1 MTGGQPV
8 DGQLSVPQIAH
19 QVRSEGVQAIVV
31 LSDEIGKWSDRSI
44 FPDVVEFLDRREL
57 DAVQK
62 RLREVKGV
70 SVLIYDQTCA
80 TEKRRRR
87 KRGQMVDPATRVFV
101 NTLVCAGCGAGW
113 QKSCCVRVLPKD
125 TEFGRKHEIGPARNN
140 SGEGK
145 SGGIR

>member
-44 FPDVVEFLDRREL
+44 FPDVVELLDRRAV

-70 SVLIYDQTCA
+70 SVLIYDKTCA
-80 TEKRRRR
+80 TDKRRRR
-87 KRGQMVDPATRVFV
+87 KRGKNADPRKGCFV
-101 NTLVCAGCGAGW
+101 NPQW
-113 QKSCCVRVLPKD
+113 CV
-125 TEFGRKHEIGPARNN
+125 G
-140 SGEGK
+140 
-145 SGGIR
+145 